1 MKKTKEKRKKN
12 WEKQKGD
19 ENNGEVMSLMR
30 PYMLGNPP
38 SVRKKRKDPFWDSLS
53 LFFLFAVQIALSRL
67 FYVNINNIS
76 LFFHFT
82 YLHSP

>member
-1 MKKTKEKRKKN
+1 MKKTKERRKKN

-38 SVRKKRKDPFWDSLS
+38 SVERKERTRFGIPFLVFLIRRANRAKQTVLCQHHQQHFSFLS
-53 LFFLFAVQIALSRL
+53 
-67 FYVNINNIS
+67 FY
-76 LFFHFT
+76 L
-82 YLHSP
+82 PP